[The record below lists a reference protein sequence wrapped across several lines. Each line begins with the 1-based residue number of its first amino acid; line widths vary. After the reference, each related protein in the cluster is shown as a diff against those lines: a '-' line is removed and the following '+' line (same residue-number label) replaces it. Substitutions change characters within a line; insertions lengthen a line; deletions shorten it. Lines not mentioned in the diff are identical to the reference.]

1 MDELK
6 RRSDAPSLNA
16 FNRTAFGL
24 LGATS
29 RDSRHSIVE
38 LAEEKSLSL
47 DPDVCLKAR
56 QDLTNPRNRLASE
69 MAWLPGLSPKRAGD
83 YCSLLDGDLK
93 ALLFAASHEQPL
105 VRANLLAAG
114 VELLSPAASAH
125 LWGDWILKLSVATD
139 AVDVSDILRTIN
151 EDRGVAGFPE
161 IQSVDAVEAELAE
174 RRRIFKGL
182 IREAI
187 NRMPTAKMLEVMSLV
202 TDIATS
208 SGEKQAPVIIDD
220 LVDSYALDARSFL
233 EKEAKNIS
241 KLIEAAKAAAPHGV
255 SSVQPLLDKL
265 DAVVRNWCK
274 VARPIQLSMKARG
287 LAHDLSRD
295 TGFGL
300 RSLSVDLFNEHELLD
315 CSSRLTD
322 LLQELFS
329 GFPELLERLCDDA
342 QTLADIARQKGH
354 RELLNPLRQLCKEA
368 AGAAD
373 SNPSTADRQVQRIIS
388 EAPTFISNLEEA
400 GAPADIVSQGKDEIA
415 LAVVHCAVEFGNKT
429 EKWRTCVG
437 LLEEA
442 QGFSVGSEVR
452 ERIAANLQIVERNV
466 RLYRGLT
473 PISSAPS
480 LRTINGI
487 GCTLYGRTDDDK
499 ESGSYM
505 ATYYF
510 VLLFIPIFP
519 ISRYRVISSGGNG
532 YRFLGKGPLRTFDKW
547 HIAISIGIIVWLF
560 AFAK

>member
-16 FNRTAFGL
+16 FSRSAFGL

-29 RDSRHSIVE
+29 RDSRHSIVA
-38 LAEEKSLSL
+38 LAEEKGLSL
-47 DPDVCLKAR
+47 DPDVCVKAR

-69 MAWLPGLSPKRAGD
+69 MAWLPGLSPTRAAD
-83 YCSLLDGDLK
+83 YCLLLDGDLK
-93 ALLFAASHEQPL
+93 ALLFAASTEQPL

-114 VELLSPAASAH
+114 AELLSPAASAD
-125 LWGDWILKLSVATD
+125 LWGNWILKLSVATD
-139 AVDVSDILRTIN
+139 AIDVSEILRTIN
-151 EDRGVAGFPE
+151 EDRSVAGFPE
-161 IQSVDAVEAELAE
+161 IQSLDAVEAELTE
-174 RRRIFKGL
+174 RRRIFKDVV
-182 IREAI
+182 REAI

-202 TDIATS
+202 TEIATN

-233 EKEAKNIS
+233 EKEAENIS
-241 KLIEAAKAAAPHGV
+241 KLIDAAKAAAPHGA
-255 SSVQPLLDKL
+255 SSVRPLLDKL

-274 VARPIQLSMKARG
+274 VARPIQLSMKSRG

-300 RSLSVDLFNEHELLD
+300 RNLSLELFNEHDLLD
-315 CSSRLTD
+315 CTRRLTD

-329 GFPELLERLCDDA
+329 GFPELLERVCEDA
-342 QTLADIARQKGH
+342 QTLADIARQQGY
-354 RELLNPLRQLCKEA
+354 RELLNPLWQLCKEA
-368 AGAAD
+368 TEAAD

-388 EAPTFISNLEEA
+388 EAPTFISNLEKS
-400 GAPADIVSQGKDEIA
+400 GAPDDIVSQGKDGIA
-415 LAVVHCAVEFGNKT
+415 FAVVHCAIEFGNKT
-429 EKWRTCVG
+429 ENWRVCVG

-442 QGFSVGSEVR
+442 RGFSVGAEAR
-452 ERIAANLQIVERNV
+452 ERIAVNLEIVERNV
-466 RLYRGLT
+466 RLYRDLT

-480 LRTINGI
+480 LRTINGF
-487 GCTLYGRTDDDK
+487 GCTLYGHTDDDM

-510 VLLFIPIFP
+510 VALLIPIFP
-519 ISRYRVISSGGNG
+519 ICRYRVIYSGANS

>member
-1 MDELK
+1 MNELK
-6 RRSDAPSLNA
+6 RRPDAPSLNT
-16 FNRTAFGL
+16 FSRSAFGL

-29 RDSRHSIVE
+29 RDSRHSIVA
-38 LAEEKSLSL
+38 LAEEKSLFL
-47 DPDVCLKAR
+47 DPDICVKAR

-69 MAWLPGLSPKRAGD
+69 MAWLPGLSPTRVAD
-83 YCSLLDGDLK
+83 YCLLLDGDLK
-93 ALLFAASHEQPL
+93 ALLFAASTEQPL

-114 VELLSPAASAH
+114 AELLSPAASAD
-125 LWGDWILKLSVATD
+125 LWGNWILKLSVATD
-139 AVDVSDILRTIN
+139 AIDVSEILRTIN
-151 EDRGVAGFPE
+151 EERGVAGFPE
-161 IQSVDAVEAELAE
+161 IQSLKAVADELTE
-174 RRRIFKGL
+174 RRRIFKDVV
-182 IREAI
+182 RAAI

-202 TDIATS
+202 TEIATN
-208 SGEKQAPVIIDD
+208 SGEKQAPMIIDD

-233 EKEAKNIS
+233 EKEAGNIS
-241 KLIEAAKAAAPHGV
+241 KLIDATKEAAPQGA

-300 RSLSVDLFNEHELLD
+300 RGLSIDMFNEHDLLD
-315 CSSRLTD
+315 CSRRLTD

-329 GFPELLERLCDDA
+329 GFPELLERLSDDV
-342 QTLADIARQKGH
+342 QTLADIARQQGYLK
-354 RELLNPLRQLCKEA
+354 LLNPLRNLCKEA
-368 AGAAD
+368 GENAD
-373 SNPSTADRQVQRIIS
+373 SNASTADRQAQRIIS
-388 EAPTFISNLEEA
+388 EAPTLISNLEKA

-415 LAVVHCAVEFGNKT
+415 LAVVHCAVEFGNKS
-429 EKWRTCVG
+429 EEWSTCVG
-437 LLEEA
+437 LLEDA
-442 QGFSVGSEVR
+442 LRLGVGSEIR
-452 ERIAANLQIVERNV
+452 ERIAANLEIVERNV
-466 RLYRGLT
+466 RLYRDLK

-480 LRTINGI
+480 LRTINGF
-487 GCTLYGRTDDDK
+487 GCKLYGHTDDDR

-505 ATYYF
+505 STYYF
-510 VLLFIPIFP
+510 VALFIPIFP
-519 ISRYRVISSGGNG
+519 ICRYRVIYSGVNS